1 MRIFLAIAML
11 VAGVIAAAA
20 ADRAPPAGAPSSV
33 GPVSPLQNRQAIA
46 VAASQEC
53 WRACQRQCAATFLAC
68 GYERS
73 GAECLAETDACDRA
87 CQRQCR
93 ASGNPL
99 LDVLE

>member
-1 MRIFLAIAML
+1 MRSFLAIAL
-11 VAGVIAAAA
+11 LIAGVIAAGAA
-20 ADRAPPAGAPSSV
+20 ERSSPADARYPAGA
-33 GPVSPLQNRQAIA
+33 VSPLQNRQAIA

-53 WRACQRQCAATFLAC
+53 WRACERQCAATFLAC

-99 LDVLE
+99 LDIIE